1 MRRPTRPRRCKVL
14 RVAHRDRGGNRLA
27 LPQLIA
33 GALRAQILA
42 GPFRPGDR
50 LETEPL
56 LARRL
61 GVSRSTLRSAIAL
74 LEDEG
79 HVKRKHG
86 SGTYVTARPV
96 LRHDL
101 GQNFSVTDMISGA
114 GRRPGTAEMQADL
127 VAAPADI
134 AVELQV
140 QPGTPLSRLRRVRT
154 ADGRRVVDS
163 TDWAR
168 AKDLSP
174 DELRQIA
181 VGSIYAALAERGL
194 GIQHG
199 VARIEP
205 AIAGRNLAA
214 RLSISPGTLLFALH
228 QVDYM
233 EAGRPVLASLEFHLA
248 DMFEFTIYRRGP
260 RVVQEKARE

>member
-1 MRRPTRPRRCKVL
+1 MRRVGRHDLSRHRP
-14 RVAHRDRGGNRLA
+14 A
-27 LPQLIA
+27 LPQRIA
-33 GALRAQILA
+33 GALRAQILSGA
-42 GPFRPGDR
+42 TRPGDR
-50 LETEPL
+50 LETEPM

-61 GVSRSTLRSAIAL
+61 GVSRSTLRSAMAL

-79 HVKRKHG
+79 HIERRHG
-86 SGTYVTARPV
+86 AGTFVTARPV
-96 LRHDL
+96 LRNDL
-101 GQNFSVTDMISGA
+101 GQNFSVTDMIAGA
-114 GRRPGTAEMQADL
+114 GRRPGTADVQADL
-127 VAAPADI
+127 VPAPADI
-134 AVELQV
+134 AGELQV
-140 QPGTPLSRLRRVRT
+140 ETGTPMSRLRRVRT

-168 AKDLSP
+168 AEDLSP
-174 DELRQIA
+174 GELKAIA
-181 VGSIYAALAERGL
+181 RGSIYAALAGLGL

-205 AIAGRNLAA
+205 AVAGAELAA
-214 RLSISPGTLLFALH
+214 RLSVARGTLLFALH
-228 QVDYM
+228 QVDYT